1 MARPAVAVIGLLLS
15 GATLCVVA
23 LWNGRTASTGPP
35 PVVIGPKAV
44 LLRTPDSFGHTA
56 VAFSPDGR
64 TVAAG
69 RVESSG
75 AVVSLCDL
83 ASGRQRATIKG
94 SSVEFCAVAFSPDG
108 RTLAVGKNQGV
119 SLYDPDTGHER
130 ASLDAEYAFDPLGLA
145 FSSDGRRL
153 AAATVLGRVIVWDIG
168 TSRKPVTIEAHTRS
182 VEGVSLSPDGQLVA
196 SASDGPIVCHWYG
209 PFGLPP
215 QVFGVAGVGCGPDYG
230 IVRLF
235 DLSTGQELGNLKH
248 KARAHSVSFSPDGKL
263 LASGGGGAAKLWD
276 LAAGSASTIIDS
288 GDGVEV
294 YCISFSPDGLTL
306 AVGLGSRD
314 SGGSRGEVRL
324 WDLKMGHVRAV
335 LSGRRGKVRSL
346 AFSPDGKA
354 LVTGSGEAVVL
365 WDLPAAMSPGIVAG
379 KAESF

>member
-1 MARPAVAVIGLLLS
+1 MARPAVAAIGLLLS

-44 LLRTPDSFGHTA
+44 LLRTPDSFGLTA

-69 RVESSG
+69 RMESSG
-75 AVVSLCDL
+75 TVVSLCDV
-83 ASGRQRATIKG
+83 ASGQERATIKA
-94 SSVEFCAVAFSPDG
+94 SSVESCAIA
-108 RTLAVGKNQGV
+108 
-119 SLYDPDTGHER
+119 
-130 ASLDAEYAFDPLGLA
+130 
-145 FSSDGRRL
+145 
-153 AAATVLGRVIVWDIG
+153 
-168 TSRKPVTIEAHTRS
+168 
-182 VEGVSLSPDGQLVA
+182 
-196 SASDGPIVCHWYG
+196 
-209 PFGLPP
+209 
-215 QVFGVAGVGCGPDYG
+215 
-230 IVRLF
+230 
-235 DLSTGQELGNLKH
+235 
-248 KARAHSVSFSPDGKL
+248 FSPDGKL

-276 LAAGSASTIIDS
+276 LATESASTIIEA

-294 YCISFSPDGLTL
+294 YCVSFSPDGLTL
-306 AVGLGSRD
+306 AVGVGSRD
-314 SGGSRGEVRL
+314 FGGSRGEVRR
-324 WDLKMGHVRAV
+324 WDLKMGHVRVV
-335 LSGRRGKVRSL
+335 LRRGMGRVRSL

>member
-1 MARPAVAVIGLLLS
+1 MARPAVAAIGLLLS

-69 RVESSG
+69 RMESSG
-75 AVVSLCDL
+75 TVVSLCDV
-83 ASGRQRATIKG
+83 ASGRERATIKA
-94 SSVEFCAVAFSPDG
+94 SSVESCAVA
-108 RTLAVGKNQGV
+108 
-119 SLYDPDTGHER
+119 
-130 ASLDAEYAFDPLGLA
+130 
-145 FSSDGRRL
+145 
-153 AAATVLGRVIVWDIG
+153 
-168 TSRKPVTIEAHTRS
+168 
-182 VEGVSLSPDGQLVA
+182 
-196 SASDGPIVCHWYG
+196 
-209 PFGLPP
+209 
-215 QVFGVAGVGCGPDYG
+215 
-230 IVRLF
+230 
-235 DLSTGQELGNLKH
+235 
-248 KARAHSVSFSPDGKL
+248 FSPDGKL

-276 LAAGSASTIIDS
+276 LATESASTIIEA

-294 YCISFSPDGLTL
+294 YCVSFSPDGLTL
-306 AVGLGSRD
+306 AVGVGSRD
-314 SGGSRGEVRL
+314 FGGSHGEVRL
-324 WDLKMGHVRAV
+324 WDLKMGRVRAV

-365 WDLPAAMSPGIVAG
+365 WDLPKLQDTQNHGLLPCLPAQNGQNGQSSPNEKSSPSSCGQPMFPSLMATDLTPCCSKNSLISRWIFGLVVTSVATQRLMTASEFCDVKTPAAILVVVLSSGP
-379 KAESF
+379 